1 MANHVHK
8 IPSILHLCP
17 DYIVVDKPFDT
28 PINSDDPHMVSVETL
43 LSKYYPHLR
52 DPSVKHGFRLDVLL
66 AFKIFIF
73 VFYSNPFFLNLVCC
87 HLYLLDTVFNL
98 CGFCGWV
105 DHKDQFK
112 S

>member
-1 MANHVHK
+1 MADHVHK

-28 PINSDDPHMVSVETL
+28 PINSEDPHMVSVETL

-66 AFKIFIF
+66 AFKKKILFFMVIH
-73 VFYSNPFFLNLVCC
+73 FFLNLACC
-87 HLYLLDTVFNL
+87 HLYF
-98 CGFCGWV
+98 
-105 DHKDQFK
+105 
-112 S
+112 

>member
-1 MANHVHK
+1 MADHVHK

-28 PINSDDPHMVSVETL
+28 PINSEDPHMVSVETL

-66 AFKIFIF
+66 AFKKKI
-73 VFYSNPFFLNLVCC
+73 
-87 HLYLLDTVFNL
+87 LYFRDILQIISYLKCSCILYMAD
-98 CGFCGWV
+98 
-105 DHKDQFK
+105 
-112 S
+112 